1 MKKWHYRLSLLLSAL
16 SIFGEAWGATPP
28 GQSIT
33 NTATIS
39 YSIDNTAG
47 GQNNTSNIV
56 VTANNTVVTATSV
69 AARIDLGVATAGST
83 AGVLNA
89 TQCVASGGAMA
100 LAAPSF
106 SSQSNYTLPQGV
118 NFTVENTFKSGDP
131 LFIRVVDPGAIKNSS
146 VIDTASVLVQTTSGD
161 KESLNLSE
169 TGPGTGIF
177 IGYIQLTRTV
187 PVPGNCEL
195 SVNSNDKITVSY
207 QNSNNTITSSANVL
221 LDPLGKVFDTSSG
234 ALVDNASITLI
245 DEATNQP
252 AQVFGDDGV
261 SVYPSTMITG
271 TTVKDSKGNTYQYDH
286 GQYRFP
292 QVAAGNYKL
301 VVKPPS
307 GLFFPTT
314 LSDQNLQKYS
324 STYHIVVGSKGEIF
338 PVAVKTLDIDIP
350 LDERQG
356 KLVVNKTASKSEA
369 AIGDFVQYT
378 VTVQNADTHGVDN
391 VVFQDILPRGLRVR
405 TNSFKVNGTL
415 FSPNITQGTHLQ
427 YNLGSLAASATDTI
441 TYVAEITVATPLG
454 TSTNQAQAISPAVSS
469 NVAQASIFVKD
480 DLMMDKTIV
489 VGTVFET
496 QDCNRTTLKRLGDV
510 RIQFETGDYAV
521 SDKDGLWHIDNL
533 QPGTHVAQ
541 IDKYDLPEG
550 YEPVLCENTT
560 AFAGKA
566 SSRFVEARSGG
577 IARVDFYLRKTPEAL
592 KKEADKA
599 HQDNNTNTNNT
610 NSINSNSA
618 QADIKIEPTAAMD
631 NAASAVGVNTN
642 NPVNSHSASIMTNH
656 NTPDVKDTDVS
667 LGKAGTEALSKN
679 DEFMSHA
686 KPEAQFLFPDEHFI
700 PSVAAIGVAFQYDS
714 LHSVK
719 LFVNGTEVDKF
730 SEDGIRQSADKKTS
744 IAYWRGVPIREGRN
758 MLEMHEYDQNKNQI
772 TVHHK
777 EIIYSNTI
785 TQAVFVP
792 DQSQMLADGKTP
804 LVIAVRFFDEFG
816 RPAHKG
822 MFGAYDATGGYAPFI
837 DRSDGQPIDMIGLTA
852 QDRNQFIVGENGL
865 AKIRFMPSSQSG
877 EMVLKFKLKDNTAIV
892 KPWITSAPR
901 DWILVGI
908 ADGTLAHDIVSNHTE
923 GDDKGM
929 DIVEGDS
936 GRIAFYGKGTIK
948 EKYLITIAYDNK
960 KQTNTDTP
968 IGQTAIGINPE
979 EVYPV
984 YGDATIG
991 QQDAASAKKLYIR
1004 IEREKFYAMF
1014 GDYQTNLTVTDLT
1027 RYQRQLTGLK
1037 SEYKGDKV
1045 NYNLFAAR
1053 TATLL
1058 QSEEIPADGTT
1069 GLYHSKLQVE
1079 PYSETVSIVTRD
1091 RNQRDH
1097 ILQTQSLTRFVDYDI
1112 DYDLGTIRLKA
1123 PVAPYDIYFNP
1134 NFIRIEYSSD
1144 DPRGEHTIVGGRMG
1158 YKVTE
1163 KIEVGVTSV
1172 NESSPVEK
1180 ANMSGVD
1187 ATYDDGTHLKVKA
1200 EAALSHDNDSVEP
1213 KQGSA
1218 YSLDAQYQNTW
1229 GQAHAYAKRVDTGF
1243 GMDNALPND
1252 LGLAEIGTDLDYKLS
1267 ETLKL
1272 KAQAIYEK
1280 ELDDGRSQITTD
1292 IKLEKKFSEQFTLYG
1307 GIKEIHTNNTGNVST
1322 TDSNSTSNNLLTT
1335 TDLIPIGGGSA
1346 YNAQTPSGND
1356 TLFLLG
1362 GQYRLSSIP
1371 LSLMGQVEFNPKP
1384 SDNAP
1389 SRYRIGAEYDIT
1401 TRYTL
1406 VADEEYDQ
1414 YASTTLNTDRIGIK
1428 AKPWNGGR
1436 IQSYVGSAT
1445 DAGDNAFYQVA
1456 FDQSVIAKSWTFDAG
1471 VGRQAWTKHIDETQ
1485 VPVGAIMTYD
1495 NYNVYQ
1501 LGAVYRGDP
1510 YVYQARIEDRIG
1522 DDEHKF
1528 HVENNIYRKLDGGFG
1543 VSVGQEYEKLN
1554 EQGVN
1559 STEIKIR
1566 GGISYRDPA
1575 NVDTILG
1582 KIDFLTDNQD
1592 AQKSSKWIA
1601 NFHWDHKPDYTWEY
1615 QMHIGYK
1622 YVIDTYD
1629 QSEYKGSSVVFNGA
1643 VVNYFAPKWDATVQ
1657 GVYALS
1663 PASHISSTG
1672 VGVAIGYNIMKNM
1685 WVSVGYQFMRN
1696 YDSNYNFDES
1706 YIKGVFIRFRIKF
1719 DEESFHLNDNTTG
1732 LLNSAGV
1739 R

>member
-1 MKKWHYRLSLLLSAL
+1 MKKWHYKLSLLLSAL
-16 SIFGEAWGATPP
+16 SIFGDVWGATPP

-39 YSIDNTAG
+39 YSIDNTTG
-47 GQNNTSNIV
+47 GQTSTSNIV
-56 VTANNTVVTATSV
+56 VTANNTVVTATAV
-69 AARIDLGVATAGST
+69 AARIDLGLATAGST
-83 AGVLNA
+83 AGVLSA
-89 TQCVASGGAMA
+89 TQCVSSGSATT
-100 LAAPSF
+100 LPAPSF

-118 NFTVENTFKSGDP
+118 NFTVQNTFKSGDP
-131 LFIRVVDPGAIKNSS
+131 LFIRVVDPSAIKNSLNIDS
-146 VIDTASVLVQTTSGD
+146 VNVVVQTTSGD
-161 KESLNLSE
+161 RETLSLSE
-169 TGPGTGIF
+169 TGAGTGIF
-177 IGYIQLTRTV
+177 IGYIQLTRTI
-187 PVPGNCEL
+187 PVAGNCEL

-207 QNSNNTITSSANVL
+207 QDSNNTITSSANVL
-221 LDPLGKVFDTSSG
+221 LDPLGKVFDTTSG

-245 DEATNQP
+245 DEATNQA

-261 SVYPSTMITG
+261 SIYPSTMNTG
-271 TTVKDSKGNTYQYDH
+271 STVKDSKGNTYQYDH

-292 QVAAGNYKL
+292 QVMPGNYKL
-301 VVKPPS
+301 EVKPPS

-314 LSDQNLQKYS
+314 MSDQNLQKYT

-338 PVAVKTLDIDIP
+338 PVSVKTLDIDIP

-391 VVFQDILPRGLRVR
+391 VVFQDTLPRGLRVR
-405 TNSFKVNGTL
+405 TNSFKVNGVLVAPT
-415 FSPNITQGTHLQ
+415 ITQGTHLQ
-427 YNLGSLAASATDTI
+427 YNLGSLAASANDTI
-441 TYVAEITVATPLG
+441 TYVAEITVTTPLG
-454 TSTNQAQAISPAVSS
+454 TSTNQAQATALGVSS

-480 DLMMDKTIV
+480 DLMMDKSIV

-496 QDCNRTTLKRLGDV
+496 QDCNRNNLKRLGDV

-592 KKEADKA
+592 RKDEEKKA
-599 HQDNNTNTNNT
+599 QDNKKTDNGNSNNT
-610 NSINSNSA
+610 A
-618 QADIKIEPTAAMD
+618 QADVKIEPTATMD
-631 NAASAVGVNTN
+631 NVASGVSVN
-642 NPVNSHSASIMTNH
+642 NINKAH
-656 NTPDVKDTDVS
+656 DVKDTDVS
-667 LGKAGTEALSKN
+667 LGKAGTEALSHN
-679 DEFMSHA
+679 DEFMHDA
-686 KPEAQFLFPDEHFI
+686 KPEAKFLFPDEHFI
-700 PSVAAIGVAFQYDS
+700 PSVAAIGIAFQYDS
-714 LHSVK
+714 LHTVS
-719 LFVNGTEVDKF
+719 LFVNGTQVDKF

-744 IAYWRGVPIREGRN
+744 IAYWRGVPIRESRN
-758 MLEMHEYDQNKNQI
+758 MLEMREYDQNKNQI
-772 TVHHK
+772 AVHHK
-777 EIIYSNTI
+777 EIIYSNTL

-792 DQSQMLADGKTP
+792 EQSQMLADGKTP

-822 MFGAYDATGGYAPFI
+822 MFGGYDATGGYAPFI
-837 DRSDGQPIDMIGLTA
+837 DRSDGQPIDMVGLTA
-852 QDRNQFIVGENGL
+852 QDRNQFIVGDNGL
-865 AKIRFMPSSQSG
+865 AKIKFMPSSQSG

-908 ADGTLAHDIVSNHTE
+908 ADGTLAHDVVNNHLE

-948 EKYLITIAYDNK
+948 EKYLLTIAYDNK
-960 KQTNTDTP
+960 KQTDPDAP
-968 IGQTAIGINPE
+968 IGQTAVGVNPE

-1027 RYQRQLTGLK
+1027 RYQRQLTGFK

-1069 GLYHSKLQVE
+1069 GLYESKLAIE
-1079 PYSETVSIVTRD
+1079 PYSETVTIVTRD

-1097 ILQTQSLTRFVDYDI
+1097 IIQTQSLTRFVDYDI
-1112 DYDLGTIRLKA
+1112 DYDLNTIRLKA
-1123 PVAPYDIYFNP
+1123 PVAPYDVYFNP

-1144 DPRGEHTIVGGRMG
+1144 DPRGEHTIVGGRVG
-1158 YKVTE
+1158 YKVTQNV
-1163 KIEVGVTSV
+1163 EVGVSHVTE
-1172 NESSPVEK
+1172 NSPVEK
-1180 ANMSGVD
+1180 AHMSGID

-1200 EAALSHDNDSVEP
+1200 EGAMSRDDDSVEP
-1213 KQGSA
+1213 KSGNA
-1218 YSLDAQYQNTW
+1218 YSVDAQYQSAW
-1229 GQAHAYAKRVDTGF
+1229 GQVHGYAKKVDTGF

-1252 LGLAEIGTDLDYKLS
+1252 LGLQEYGADMDYKIT

-1272 KAQAIYEK
+1272 KVQSIYEK

-1307 GIKEIHTNNTGNVST
+1307 GIKEVKTNNTGDVST
-1322 TDSNSTSNNLLTT
+1322 DGTSSNLLTG
-1335 TDLIPIGGGSA
+1335 TDLIPLGTTSIGGGSQ
-1346 YNAQTPSGND
+1346 YNAQTPSGSD

-1371 LSLMGQVEFNPKP
+1371 LSIMGQAEVNPKP

-1414 YASTTLNTDRIGIK
+1414 YASTTLNTDRVGIK

-1436 IQSYVGSAT
+1436 VQSYVGSAT

-1456 FDQSVIAKSWTFDAG
+1456 FDQSFIAKSWTFDAG
-1471 VGRQAWTKHIDETQ
+1471 VGRQAWTKHIDESQ

-1501 LGAVYRGDP
+1501 FGAVYRGDP
-1510 YVYQARIEDRIG
+1510 YVYQARVENRVG

-1528 HVENNIYRKLDGGFG
+1528 HVENNIYRKLDNGFG
-1543 VSVGQEYEKLN
+1543 VSVGQEYEQLN
-1554 EQGVN
+1554 DQGVS

-1566 GGISYRDPA
+1566 GGISYRDPD
-1575 NVDTILG
+1575 NIDTILG

-1601 NFHWDHKPDYTWEY
+1601 NFHWDHKPDYNWEY
-1615 QMHIGYK
+1615 QMHVGYK

-1629 QSEYKGSSVVFNGA
+1629 QTEYKGSSVVFNGA

-1657 GVYALS
+1657 GVYAVS
-1663 PASHISSTG
+1663 PASHVSSTG
-1672 VGVAIGYNIMKNM
+1672 LGLSLGYNVMKNA
-1685 WVSVGYQFMRN
+1685 WISVGYQFMKN

-1706 YIKGVFIRFRIKF
+1706 YIKGVFIRFRMKF

-1732 LLNSAGV
+1732 LDRG
-1739 R
+1739 RQ